1 MSDTSRL
8 TPYRSVRDLIASHAH
23 ARPDKVYCT
32 AAESGRTVT
41 YQQLFERSNQIAR
54 FLHARGFKAGDRVSV
69 MSDNCLSQLLVF
81 HAVQAYGAT
90 VNLVNCEV
98 NAKNIAQIV
107 SDVDPKL
114 VLVQRSLSPEML
126 GIARGAGV
134 ECFSFDDD
142 PESSE
147 ASAAGDDLFR
157 ALRTE
162 STAPDAPCVHG
173 SPTEMALINY
183 TSGTTAKPKGVCCS
197 HQSYFYMSESVVEGF
212 RLTEH
217 DTMLEYRALTWCSP
231 QVLSVTSMLQL
242 GGSFV
247 LAKRFSGS
255 HFFEW
260 IRKYGV
266 TVSAGV
272 PTAITMLLERPHALT
287 KADLPTLRYMTTS
300 TSPIAPETFEAFQ
313 KRYAI
318 PLVQG
323 CGMSEAGFMF
333 SNDPL
338 APRRGPVGKPQKNLR
353 ARFIDEHGN
362 DTPIGVEGDLVI
374 DGPQIFESYLM
385 GRGELEPRAKWFV
398 TGDLGYFDK
407 DGYAFLTGRKKDLI
421 IRGGVNIAPLE
432 ITAYL
437 CEHPAVLEAATIG
450 VPDKLY
456 GEAVACFV
464 VTHPGKVLTV
474 DDVLDHLRPR
484 LSDYKMPQ
492 TVAFIERVPTT
503 DRGKP
508 SKDGLMKIWEERV
521 RSTISGQPNL

>member
-1 MSDTSRL
+1 MNSAVGSL
-8 TPYRSVRDLIASHAH
+8 TPYCSVRDLIALHAR

-32 AAESGRTVT
+32 AAESGRTLT
-41 YQQLFERSNQIAR
+41 YRQLFEYSNQIAR

-69 MSDNCLSQLLVF
+69 LADNCLSQLLVF

-98 NAKNIAQIV
+98 NARNVAQIV
-107 SDVDPKL
+107 YDVDPRL
-114 VLVQRSLSPEML
+114 VLVHRGLPAEMQS
-126 GIARGAGV
+126 IARAAGV
-134 ECFSFDDD
+134 ECYSCDDD
-142 PESSE
+142 PQ
-147 ASAAGDDLFR
+147 ASADRAVDDDFFQ
-157 ALRTE
+157 ALRGE
-162 STAPDAPCVHG
+162 SAAPDAPCVHG

-197 HQSYFYMSESVVEGF
+197 HQSYFYMSESVVDGF

-255 HFFEW
+255 HFFDW

-272 PTAITMLLERPHALT
+272 PTAITMLLERPHAVT
-287 KADLPTLRYMTTS
+287 RADLPTLRYMTTS
-300 TSPIAPETFEAFQ
+300 TSPIPPETFEAFQ

-338 APRRGPVGKPQKNLR
+338 APRRGPVGRPQKNLR
-353 ARFIDEHGN
+353 ARFIDEQGN
-362 DTPIGVEGDLVI
+362 DTPVGVEGELVI
-374 DGPQIFESYLM
+374 DGPQIFEGYLM
-385 GRGELEPRAKWFV
+385 GRADIQPRAKWFV
-398 TGDLGYFDK
+398 TGDLGYFDQ
-407 DGYAFLTGRKKDLI
+407 DGFAFLTGRKKDLI

-437 CEHPAVLEAATIG
+437 CEHPDVLEAATIG
-450 VPDKLY
+450 VPDKIY

-464 VTHPGKVLTV
+464 VPHPGRSISVDALLT
-474 DDVLDHLRPR
+474 HLRPR

-492 TVAFIERVPTT
+492 TVTLLEQVPKT

-508 SKDGLMKIWEERV
+508 FKDGLMKIWEERV
-521 RSTISGQPNL
+521 RPTLTGA

>member
-1 MSDTSRL
+1 MTTAVGNL
-8 TPYRSVRDLIASHAH
+8 TPYRSVREQIAAHAH
-23 ARPDKVYCT
+23 LRPDKAYCT
-32 AAESGRTVT
+32 AAETGSTLT
-41 YQQLFERSNQIAR
+41 YRQLFERSNQIAR
-54 FLHARGFKAGDRVSV
+54 FLHARGFKPGDRVSV
-69 MSDNCLSQLLVF
+69 LADNCLSQLLVF

-98 NAKNIAQIV
+98 NARNVAQIV
-107 SDVDPKL
+107 YDVDPRL
-114 VLVQRSLSPEML
+114 VLVQRSLAPEIQA
-126 GIARGAGV
+126 IAREAGV
-134 ECFSFDDD
+134 ECYSFDDD
-142 PESSE
+142 PHTSANGS
-147 ASAAGDDLFR
+147 ASDDFFRVVDAQSAAPG
-157 ALRTE
+157 
-162 STAPDAPCVHG
+162 APCVHA
-173 SPTEMALINY
+173 SPTDMALINY

-197 HQSYFYMSESVVEGF
+197 HQSYFYMTESVIDGF

-255 HFFEW
+255 HFFDW

-272 PTAITMLLERPHALT
+272 PTAITMLLERPHPVT

-338 APRRGPVGKPQKNLR
+338 APRRGPVGRPQKNLR

-362 DTPIGVEGDLVI
+362 DTPVGVEGELVI
-374 DGPQIFESYLM
+374 DGPQIFESYLL
-385 GRGELEPRAKWFV
+385 GRGEIQPREQWFP
-398 TGDLGYFDK
+398 TGDLGYFDQ

-432 ITAYL
+432 ITACL

-450 VPDKLY
+450 VPDKIY
-456 GEAVACFV
+456 GEAVVCFV
-464 VTHPGKVLTV
+464 VTHPGQSLSVEEV
-474 DDVLDHLRPR
+474 MSHLRPR

-492 TVAFIERVPTT
+492 TITFIEQVPKT

-508 SKDGLMKIWEERV
+508 SKDGLVKLWEQRV
-521 RSTISGQPNL
+521 RPTLSGA